1 MPKENLTQSFVDK
14 LLPDPDKSKCDYFDT
29 KQSGFLL
36 KILSS
41 GRKSYYIRYRNQ
53 RGKQVEIKIAD
64 DNVTKLNEARELAI
78 KYLAQIAMGEDPFS
92 TKADLKK
99 VPTLYDFI
107 TNSYLPYVKTYKRSW
122 ETDVS
127 LIKNHIM
134 PNFGKQYMDEVSKR
148 DIIQFISKHSLTHK
162 PGSVNRVI
170 IMMRYI
176 FNLSIRWETVGI
188 TKNPTAGIPLLEE
201 NNKKERFLSAEEA
214 RALVEQLKSSDNKM
228 LQYIIPMLIL
238 TGARKNEVLKA
249 KWEDFNVEQRLWRIP
264 VSKSGKARHVPI
276 SDGVQYLLE
285 GVPRH
290 VDCGYVFA
298 NPKTLMP
305 YVSIFAS
312 WNTARKA
319 VGLADVRIHDLRHSF
334 ASFLVNSGRSIYE
347 VQRILGHTQ
356 IKTTQRYAHLSQDSL
371 LAAANEIS
379 KAVPILMA
387 MPSRVVDVPLV
398 QIGY

>member
-14 LLPDPDKSKCDYFDT
+14 LLPNKGKSKCDYFDT

-41 GRKSYYIRYRNQ
+41 GRKSYYIRYRNL
-53 RGKQVEIKIAD
+53 RGKQVEVKIAD

-92 TKADLKK
+92 AKADLKK
-99 VPTLYDFI
+99 VPTVYDFI

-122 ETDVS
+122 TTDVS

-134 PNFGKQYMDEVSKR
+134 PNFGKLYMDEVTKT
-148 DIIQFISKHSLTHK
+148 DVIQFISRHSLTHK

-176 FNLSIRWETVGI
+176 FNLSIRWETPGI
-188 TKNPTAGIPLLEE
+188 TKNPTADIPLLAE
-201 NNKKERFLSAEEA
+201 NNKKERFLTAEEA
-214 RALVEQLKSSDNKM
+214 QALIEQLQKSDNKM

-238 TGARKNEVLKA
+238 TGARKNEVLTA
-249 KWEDFNVEQRLWRIP
+249 KWEDFNLEQRVWRISI
-264 VSKSGKARHVPI
+264 SKSGKARHVPI
-276 SDGVQYLLE
+276 SDGVQYLLSSI
-285 GVPRH
+285 PRYAGC
-290 VDCGYVFA
+290 DYAFP
-298 NPKTLMP
+298 NPKTLLP

-312 WNTARKA
+312 WNTARKS
-319 VGLADVRIHDLRHSF
+319 VGLSDVRIHDLRHSF

-379 KAVPILMA
+379 KAVPILMS
-387 MPSRVVDVPLV
+387 MPNHVAHVPLV
-398 QIGY
+398 QIAY